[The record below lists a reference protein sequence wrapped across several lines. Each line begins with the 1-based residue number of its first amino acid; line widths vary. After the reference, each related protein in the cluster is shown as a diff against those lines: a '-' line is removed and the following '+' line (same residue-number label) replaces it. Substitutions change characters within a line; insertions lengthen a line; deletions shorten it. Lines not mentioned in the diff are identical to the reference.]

1 MASLA
6 SAVTAAFLLCLTGL
20 SSSQSSNFPPLF
32 DIAQNRPVTT
42 SPTQTTCGVQTMG
55 AYCKSSTLDS
65 SLKECSIGY
74 CSQDCPYRT
83 ITPGY
88 MNLLDAGGYSA
99 CVNADA
105 INVRPGSAV
114 TSYSVLFGSAGS
126 QCFLIPTNVPSIGSN
141 GSMTLTFWV
150 WLDANSIG

>member
-1 MASLA
+1 MAPLSVV
-6 SAVTAAFLLCLTGL
+6 VTAAFLLCLTGL
-20 SSSQSSNFPPLF
+20 SSPQSSNFPPLF

-55 AYCKSSTLDS
+55 AYCKSSTVAT
-65 SLKECSIGY
+65 SLTDCPIGY
-74 CSQDCPYRT
+74 CSQDCPFRSL
-83 ITPGY
+83 TPAY
-88 MNLLDAGGYSA
+88 LSLLDAGGYSA

-105 INVRPGSAV
+105 INVRPGSSA
-114 TSYSVLFGSAGS
+114 TSYSILFGSGS